1 MAITLDFSGI
11 TFDMILGGVLIAF
24 ARIFDV
30 SLGVLR
36 HAAQAAGRKNS
47 TWIFAFLES
56 LLWVVIV
63 SSIVTNLNH
72 PIYAIFYALGFAT
85 GTLVGVTLE
94 GLIAKGE
101 QVVRVFTKS
110 GDELATALR
119 EKGIRVTQFEG
130 KGRDGP
136 TQLLFIHVPRRR
148 AKTIPA
154 LARSLDDDCFVVI
167 DDVRSSSGGFP
178 PKAPIEN
185 ILKK

>member
-1 MAITLDFSGI
+1 
-11 TFDMILGGVLIAF
+11 
-24 ARIFDV
+24 
-30 SLGVLR
+30 
-36 HAAQAAGRKNS
+36 
-47 TWIFAFLES
+47 
-56 LLWVVIV
+56 
-63 SSIVTNLNH
+63 VTNLNH

-94 GLIAKGE
+94 GFIAKGE

-110 GDELATALR
+110 GDQLAAALR

-136 TQLLFIHVPRRR
+136 TQLLFIHVARRR

-154 LARSLDDDCFVVI
+154 LARSIDDDCFVVI